1 VSTRPSRSCS
11 RRRRAAS
18 ELVPILLLLL
28 WGVATHSGCGALL
41 LVGGAGTSAIA
52 FATGE
57 LRSQEDHSMDTL
69 DQACAVAVE
78 ALAYEE
84 IETEREDDHI
94 RWRARTAGGD
104 PVDIQLIQKGPE
116 KTELRIRV
124 GIFGDETR
132 SRLVLEQIHQ
142 SL

>member
-1 VSTRPSRSCS
+1 MAV
-11 RRRRAAS
+11 
-18 ELVPILLLLL
+18 
-28 WGVATHSGCGALL
+28 
-41 LVGGAGTSAIA
+41 
-52 FATGE
+52 
-57 LRSQEDHSMDTL
+57 L
-69 DQACAVAVE
+69 DEACAVAVE

-84 IETEREDDHI
+84 IETESEEGQI

-104 PVDIQLIQKGPE
+104 PVDIRLIAKGPE

-142 SL
+142 AL

>member
-1 VSTRPSRSCS
+1 MLL
-11 RRRRAAS
+11 AS
-18 ELVPILLLLL
+18 
-28 WGVATHSGCGALL
+28 ATQSGCGALL

-57 LRSQEDHSMDTL
+57 LRSQEEHSLTAL
-69 DQACAVAVE
+69 DQACALAVE
-78 ALAYEE
+78 ALAYDE
-84 IETEREDDHI
+84 IETEREEDRI

-104 PVDIQLIQKGPE
+104 PVDIQLISKGPE
-116 KTELRIRV
+116 ETELRIRV
-124 GIFGDETR
+124 GVFGDETR